1 MSLPVDWHMLIAAIA
16 PRPLYIATAQQD
28 YWNDPHGQFLA
39 AIAAEPVYRLLG
51 KTGLGTTEAPPV
63 NTPVGDTIR
72 YHCRSGGH
80 GLNEF
85 DWRQF
90 ADFADRVL
98 KPGAGE

>member
-1 MSLPVDWHMLIAAIA
+1 MA
-16 PRPLYIATAQQD
+16 PRPLYIATAEQD

-39 AIAAEPVYRLLG
+39 AVAAEPVYRLLG
-51 KTGLGTTEAPPV
+51 KTGLGTADAPPV
-63 NTPVGDTIR
+63 NTPVGEMIR

-98 KPGAGE
+98 KPGAGD

>member
-1 MSLPVDWHMLIAAIA
+1 M
-16 PRPLYIATAQQD
+16 
-28 YWNDPHGQFLA
+28 
-39 AIAAEPVYRLLG
+39 
-51 KTGLGTTEAPPV
+51 GLGTTDAPAV

-85 DWRQF
+85 DWKQF
-90 ADFADRVL
+90 ADFADRAL